1 MIYSC
6 EYLSFVN
13 APITTSNLNAATVEA
28 RAFSSRSSNSSPSPL
43 VIITSL
49 TAITAMGAALR
60 FHILTAKSFWFDE
73 GASVGIARL
82 DWYNFVRI
90 LWRREANMALY
101 YLLLRG
107 WLHFGDGEWFI
118 RSLSAFLGLATI
130 PAVYVLGRR
139 LFGPRAGLLAAALLS
154 LNAFHVRYSQEA
166 RSYSLTVLL
175 CVLSSIYF
183 LKCLETP
190 SRRNRVAYVLLS
202 SMAVYAHF
210 FSGLVL
216 LAHWLSLRFLQPELV
231 PKQVKR
237 VWPPIA
243 IATFPIFAFVAT
255 TGAGPLSW
263 VQRPGFRN
271 LWQTALLM
279 TGSRGPVLVFAY
291 AAACVAAVYPRGLAW
306 RHKQVVWNAW
316 RYRFLLLWLFVPIGL
331 VLIVSFARPL
341 FVPRYFIISLP
352 VLILLAGSGLDRIRR
367 PWLLAPTLLIFAVT
381 GLRGTEDYYHQR
393 LTSPTDNWR
402 AASQYLIRNAQPG
415 DALVFYVSM
424 GRVSYDYY
432 RSLEKTQGPEV
443 LYPYHGPRITFLDFV
458 EKPDYLQIQRAI
470 SQHPRVW
477 FVVSHTSLTSGR
489 DRTESNLAGVIGGTQ
504 LVIDQ
509 RDFGG
514 IQVVLYGRAIQN
526 H

>member
-1 MIYSC
+1 M
-6 EYLSFVN
+6 N
-13 APITTSNLNAATVEA
+13 APLTTPAINPETVET
-28 RAFSSRSSNSSPSPL
+28 RGVSPRTPNSTSSHL
-43 VIITSL
+43 VIIGSL
-49 TAITAMGAALR
+49 AAITAAGAALR

-107 WLHFGDGEWFI
+107 WLHFGNSEWFV

-139 LFGPRAGLLAAALLS
+139 LFGPRAGLIAAALLS

-175 CVLSSIYF
+175 CVLSSLYF
-183 LKCLETP
+183 LKCLETS
-190 SRRNRVAYVLLS
+190 SRRNRVTYVLLS

-231 PKQVKR
+231 PKQVKK
-237 VWPPIA
+237 VWLPIA
-243 IATFPIFAFVAT
+243 VATFPIFAFVAT

-279 TGSRGPVLVFAY
+279 TGSRGPVLVLAY
-291 AAACVAAVYPRGLAW
+291 GAGCVAAIYPLGVTW
-306 RHKQVVWNAW
+306 RRKQADWNAW

-352 VLILLAGSGLDRIRR
+352 ALVLLAGSGLDRIRR
-367 PWLLAPTLLIFAVT
+367 LWLLAPALLIFAFT
-381 GLRGTEDYYHQR
+381 GLQGTEDYYHQR
-393 LTSPTDNWR
+393 LTSPSDNWR
-402 AASQYLIRNAQPG
+402 AATRYLISNAQPG
-415 DALVFYVSM
+415 DALIFYVSM

-432 RSLEKTQGPEV
+432 RSLQNAQGPEV

-458 EKPDYLQIQRAI
+458 EKPDYLPIQRAI
-470 SQHPRVW
+470 ARHPRVW
-477 FVVSHTSLTSGR
+477 FVVSHASLTSGR
-489 DRTESNLAGVIGGTQ
+489 DRTESNLAAVIGAMNP
-504 LVIDQ
+504 LIEQ

-526 H
+526 NH

>member
-1 MIYSC
+1 M
-6 EYLSFVN
+6 N
-13 APITTSNLNAATVEA
+13 APLTTPPIKWEISQKQGISA
-28 RAFSSRSSNSSPSPL
+28 RFSNSDASPL
-43 VIITSL
+43 ITVASL
-49 TAITAMGAALR
+49 AAITAVGAVLR

-82 DWYNFVRI
+82 DWYNFIRI

-101 YLLLRG
+101 YLFLRG
-107 WLHFGDGEWFI
+107 WLHFGNSEWFI

-139 LFGPRAGLLAAALLS
+139 LFNSRAGLIAATLLS

-175 CVLSSIYF
+175 CVLSSLYF

-190 SRRNRVAYVLLS
+190 SRWNRIAYVLLS

-231 PKQVKR
+231 PR
-237 VWPPIA
+237 RMGRTWWPIV

-271 LWQTALLM
+271 LSQTALLM
-279 TGSRGPVLVFAY
+279 TGSRGPILELAY
-291 AAACVAAVYPRGLAW
+291 ATACVVAVYASGIAW
-306 RHKQVVWNAW
+306 RREHVDGSAW
-316 RYRFLLLWLFVPIGL
+316 RYRFLLLWLFLPIAL

-341 FVPRYFIISLP
+341 FVPRYFIVSLP
-352 VLILLAGSGLDRIRR
+352 ALVLLAGSGLARIRR
-367 PWLLAPTLLIFAVT
+367 VWLLAPVLLIFAVT
-381 GLRGTEDYYHQR
+381 GLRGTAEYYHQR
-393 LTSPTDNWR
+393 LMSPSDNWR
-402 AASQYLIRNAQPG
+402 AASQYLVSNAQPG
-415 DALVFYVSM
+415 DALIFYVSM
-424 GRVSYDYY
+424 GRLSYEYY
-432 RSLEKTQGPEV
+432 RSLQGQQGPDV
-443 LYPYHGPRITFLDFV
+443 LYPYHSPRITFLDFV

-470 SQHPRVW
+470 PQHRRVW
-477 FVVSHTSLTSGR
+477 FVVSHASLTSGR
-489 DRTESNLAGVIGGTQ
+489 DRTESNLAGVIGAMQ
-504 LVIDQ
+504 RLIEQ

-514 IQVVLYGRAIQN
+514 IQLMLYGRTGQN
-526 H
+526 R

>member
-1 MIYSC
+1 
-6 EYLSFVN
+6 V
-13 APITTSNLNAATVEA
+13 
-28 RAFSSRSSNSSPSPL
+28 
-43 VIITSL
+43 
-49 TAITAMGAALR
+49 LR

-82 DWYNFVRI
+82 DWYNFARI

-101 YLLLRG
+101 YLLLRW
-107 WLHFGDGEWFI
+107 WLHFGNSEWFI

-130 PAVYVLGRR
+130 PAVYALGRR
-139 LFGPRAGLLAAALLS
+139 LFGPRAGLIAAALMS

-175 CVLSSIYF
+175 CVLSTIYF

-190 SRRNRVAYVLLS
+190 SRGNRVAYVLLS
-202 SMAVYAHF
+202 STAVYAHF

-216 LAHWLSLRFLQPELV
+216 LAHWLSLRFLDPELV
-231 PKQVKR
+231 PKKIKR
-237 VWPPIA
+237 VWLPIA

-279 TGSRGPVLVFAY
+279 TGSRGAVLVLAY
-291 AAACVAAVYPRGLAW
+291 AAACVLAVYPSGLASG
-306 RHKQVVWNAW
+306 RRQVNWNAW
-316 RYRFLLLWLFVPIGL
+316 RYRFLLLWLVVPIGL

-352 VLILLAGSGLDRIRR
+352 ALVLLAGSGLDRIRR
-367 PWLLAPTLLIFAVT
+367 PWLLAPALLIFAFT
-381 GLRGTEDYYHQR
+381 GFQGTAEYYRQR

-402 AASQYLIRNAQPG
+402 AASQYLISNAQPG
-415 DALVFYVSM
+415 DALLFYVSM
-424 GRVSYDYY
+424 GRVSYEYY
-432 RSLEKTQGPEV
+432 RSLEKTQGPDV

-458 EKPDYLQIQRAI
+458 EKPDYKQVQRAI
-470 SQHPRVW
+470 PQHPRVW

-489 DRTESNLAGVIGGTQ
+489 DRTESNLAAVIGAMKP
-504 LVIDQ
+504 LIDQ
-509 RDFGG
+509 HDFGG